1 MSQSDLDL
9 RSLNEG
15 PLDLQTWR
23 TRLLNGMLF
32 AAAAMGL
39 PAIISGSIT
48 AIRDGQFSRI
58 IIFAIAYTF
67 ILLLA
72 FLRKQLPYALRATG
86 LLLIAFALGAD
97 SLRSTGLPGSGRV
110 FMIAFAVIGTILF
123 GLRGGLIT
131 LGISLVTTLGVAWGM
146 SSGVLPFSL
155 DIMASTDPRSW
166 ITGGVV
172 FALLASMLV
181 VSLGILQ
188 RGLSQSLTNQNALL
202 ETLGEQQVRLE
213 QRVVERTSE
222 LQRQSL
228 QLEAT
233 AEIARLTAETEE
245 LSELMSRAV
254 ELIRARF
261 DFYHASIFL
270 LDDALTWAEV
280 AASTGEAGQ
289 LLMARRHRLAVGSA
303 SIVGWVAA
311 NRMPRVSPNV
321 EEDPFYF
328 GNPALPETS
337 SEMALPLMVG
347 QRLIGV
353 LDLQS
358 TERDAFGEAE
368 IRAVEAITSELA
380 FAIENAQLMEERRE
394 HLASLETEVQQR
406 IRTSWSD
413 YARSAGP
420 SIIHV
425 GSGGAD
431 ASEAS
436 FSGINEASTVG
447 QTYLSEDRSEVA
459 VPVRVRGET
468 IATIA
473 ARKPESG
480 EQWTEE
486 DVALME
492 SVAGQAALA
501 LETARQY
508 TEEQRRVT
516 ELEVVN
522 RVSQAASQLLRLETL
537 VRMVGRQIYGVV
549 SGEFVAIGLYDEE
562 KGELE
567 YPYALQM
574 GEETSLPTTDASQG
588 LAGVV
593 IRSRQPLLLAENI
606 QQQAADLGVRIEE
619 DPAPQS
625 WLGVPM
631 LVGDQLVGLIIV
643 QDYERTRSFTEDDL
657 ALLSTVA
664 GQMATA
670 LQNTRLLEQV
680 QRTAR
685 RERLIHEISSKVRQS
700 PDIETVLETTAREVG
715 RALNAT
721 RATVRLGHPSEEDEE
736 QPAAAE
742 AAGGQEN
749 AV

>member
-1 MSQSDLDL
+1 MNQPELDL

-15 PLDLQTWR
+15 PLDLETWR

-39 PAIISGSIT
+39 PAVVSGSIT
-48 AIRDGQFSRI
+48 AVRDGQFTRI
-58 IIFAIAYTF
+58 IVFGIAYSI
-67 ILLLA
+67 ILILA
-72 FLRKQLPYALRATG
+72 FVRKRLPYTLRATG
-86 LLLIAFALGAD
+86 LLIIAFALGAD

-110 FMIAFAVIGTILF
+110 FMVAFAVIGTLLF

-131 LGISLVTTLGVAWGM
+131 LGISLVSTVAVGWGM
-146 SSGVLPFSL
+146 SAGFLPFSMEV
-155 DIMASTDPRSW
+155 MASTDPRSW
-166 ITGGVV
+166 ITGGIV
-172 FALLASMLV
+172 FALLATMLV

-188 RGLSQSLTNQNALL
+188 RGLSQSLTNQQALL
-202 ETLGEQQVRLE
+202 QTFEEQQERLE
-213 QRVVERTSE
+213 RRVVERTSE

-233 AEIARLTAETEE
+233 AEIARLTAETED
-245 LSELMSRAV
+245 LSELMDRAIK
-254 ELIRARF
+254 LIRGRF
-261 DFYHASIFL
+261 DFYQASVFL
-270 LDDALTWAEV
+270 LDETRSWVEI
-280 AASTGEAGQ
+280 AASTGQAGQ
-289 LLMARRHRLAVGSA
+289 LLLSRRHRLAVGSA

-311 NRMPRVSPNV
+311 NRLPRVSPNV
-321 EEDPFYF
+321 EDDPFYF
-328 GNPALPETS
+328 SNPALPDTKA
-337 SEMALPLMVG
+337 EMALPLMVG
-347 QRLIGV
+347 QQMIGV

-358 TERDAFGEAE
+358 NEVDAFGDAE
-368 IRAVEAITSELA
+368 VRAVEAIASELA
-380 FAIENAQLMEERRE
+380 FAIQNAQLMEERRQQ
-394 HLASLETEVQQR
+394 LASLETEVRDR
-406 IRTSWSD
+406 IRSSWAD

-425 GSGGAD
+425 GGGGSG

-436 FSGINEASTVG
+436 FTGISEASLMG
-447 QTYLSEDRSEVA
+447 STYLNEDRTEVA

-473 ARKPESG
+473 ARKSEADD
-480 EQWTEE
+480 QWN
-486 DVALME
+486 DDDIALME

-508 TEEQRRVT
+508 AEEQRRVT

-522 RVSQAASQLLRLETL
+522 RVSQAASQLLRLDTL

-549 SGEFVAIGLYDEE
+549 NGEFVSIGLYNEE
-562 KGELE
+562 MNQLE
-567 YPYALQM
+567 FPYTIQM
-574 GEETSLPTTDASQG
+574 GDEVNLPTISANQG
-588 LAGVV
+588 LPGVV
-593 IRSRQPLLLAENI
+593 VRSRQPLLLSENVE
-606 QQQAADLGVRIEE
+606 QHAADLGVRIEGE
-619 DPAPQS
+619 APAS
-625 WLGVPM
+625 WLGVPL
-631 LVGDQLVGLIIV
+631 LVGDQLVGIIVV
-643 QDYERTRSFTEDDL
+643 QDYERARSFSDDDV

-721 RATVRLGHPSEEDEE
+721 RATVKLGLPEEDEE
-736 QPAAAE
+736 DGGAAPNRTE
-742 AAGGQEN
+742 GGR
-749 AV
+749 

>member
-32 AAAAMGL
+32 AAAGLGL

-48 AIRDGQFSRI
+48 AVRDGQLTRI
-58 IIFAIAYTF
+58 IIFGVAFTF
-67 ILLLA
+67 ILILA
-72 FLRKQLPYALRATG
+72 FVRKRLPYTLRAVG
-86 LLLIAFALGAD
+86 LLIIVFGLGAD
-97 SLRSTGLPGSGRV
+97 SLRSTGLPGSGRI
-110 FMIAFAVIGTILF
+110 FMIAFAVIGTLLF
-123 GLRGGLIT
+123 GLRGGLIS
-131 LGISLVTTLGVAWGM
+131 LGIALASTAAVGWGM
-146 SSGVLPFSL
+146 STAALPFSM
-155 DIMASTDPRSW
+155 DVMASTDPRSW
-166 ITGGVV
+166 LTGGVV
-172 FALLASMLV
+172 FTLLASMLV

-188 RGLSQSLTNQNALL
+188 RGLSQSLGNQHALL
-202 ETLGEQQVRLE
+202 QTFEEQQERLE
-213 QRVVERTSE
+213 RRVVERTAE
-222 LQRQSL
+222 LQRQST

-233 AEIARLTAETEE
+233 AEIARLTAETEHMDD
-245 LSELMSRAV
+245 LLDRAV
-254 ELIRARF
+254 KLIQSRF
-261 DFYHASIFL
+261 NFYHVSIFL
-270 LDDALTWAEV
+270 LDPTNSWAEV

-289 LLMARRHRLAVGSA
+289 LLLSRRHRLAVGSA
-303 SIVGWVAA
+303 SIVGWVSA
-311 NRMPRVSPNV
+311 NRLPRVSPDV
-321 EEDPFYF
+321 EQDPFF
-328 GNPALPETS
+328 FRNPSLPETKA
-337 SEMALPLMVG
+337 EMALPLMVG

-358 TERDAFGEAE
+358 SDLGAFSEAGV
-368 IRAVEAITSELA
+368 RVVEAIASELA

-394 HLASLETEVQQR
+394 QLSTLETEVRDR
-406 IRTSWSD
+406 IRSSWSD
-413 YARSAGP
+413 YARTAGP

-425 GSGGAD
+425 GGGASG

-436 FSGINEASTVG
+436 FTGISEASLLG
-447 QTYLSEDRSEVA
+447 STYLSEDKTEVA

-473 ARKPESG
+473 ARKSEEG
-480 EQWTEE
+480 DTWTDD
-486 DVALME
+486 DVALLE

-508 TEEQRRVT
+508 AEEQRRVT

-522 RVSQAASQLLRLETL
+522 RVSQAASQLMRLDTL

-549 SGEFVAIGLYDEE
+549 SGEHVAIAMYNEE
-562 KGELE
+562 QDMLDYSYVLEL
-567 YPYALQM
+567 
-574 GEETSLPTTDASQG
+574 GEEVNRPSAAATEG

-593 IRSRQPLLLAENI
+593 VRSRQPLLLDENVE
-606 QQQAADLGVRIEE
+606 QQAAGLGVRLEQKP
-619 DPAPQS
+619 PAS
-625 WLGVPM
+625 WLGVPL
-631 LVGDQLVGLIIV
+631 LVGDRLVGLIIV
-643 QDYERTRSFTEDDL
+643 QDYERARSFSEDDV

-670 LQNTRLLEQV
+670 LQNTQLLEQV

-721 RATVRLGHPSEEDEE
+721 RATVKLGHPAEEEEDEAE
-736 QPAAAE
+736 QPT
-742 AAGGQEN
+742 AAGQEGR
-749 AV
+749 A